1 MTDEDA
7 GQALEF
13 LKRVREMREAIPE
26 RRRGTPLPFSW
37 KLTRDEHERCGRGI

>member
-13 LKRVREMREAIPE
+13 LKRVREMREAIPK
-26 RRRGTPLPFSW
+26 RRRGTLPFLS
-37 KLTRDEHERCGRGI
+37 LGN

>member
-13 LKRVREMREAIPE
+13 LKRAGELREAIPK
-26 RRRGTPLPFSW
+26 RRRGTLPFLS
-37 KLTRDEHERCGRGI
+37 HGN